1 MPNAYS
7 FDRESSKTSTDC
19 STRLLAV
26 RSSLPTVTR
35 TGFIWNVDASLRTAS
50 GHVALTARVDVSD
63 NCTRKPRVMLTHEG
77 LAFGT
82 LLGVADDGANIILE
96 ALVQHPV
103 CFIKDKVRH
112 ANSQSQ

>member
-1 MPNAYS
+1 
-7 FDRESSKTSTDC
+7 
-19 STRLLAV
+19 
-26 RSSLPTVTR
+26 
-35 TGFIWNVDASLRTAS
+35 
-50 GHVALTARVDVSD
+50 
-63 NCTRKPRVMLTHEG
+63 MLTHEG